1 MMASL
6 VKGSFEQ
13 EYNKR
18 INSLPADTGTKTWCD
33 FAICAPP
40 FFRYVQG
47 FKMRKIILTLTLLF
61 NSCTSLTHQENK
73 SLLDEVV
80 GTWDTVGEK
89 FCNGSGYTHKIELIE
104 NKTKVRFTF
113 YIEGEKFIQ
122 DISNT
127 YIYTVLEVLDDRIIM
142 QVDGETRKTDSG
154 ELVIWEFIFEKD
166 GEYSWRRTDWPSEYR
181 VQPFQKRCN
190 LNA

>member
-1 MMASL
+1 
-6 VKGSFEQ
+6 
-13 EYNKR
+13 
-18 INSLPADTGTKTWCD
+18 
-33 FAICAPP
+33 
-40 FFRYVQG
+40 
-47 FKMRKIILTLTLLF
+47 MRKIILTLTLLF
-61 NSCTSLTHQENK
+61 TSCTSLTHQENK

-122 DISNT
+122 DISNI